1 MFLSSLSRG
10 ALWARRLLLL
20 GTIAGVVAPVVRL
33 AAAPADMPAPASS
46 DPVEVELNAV
56 LALQAR
62 RPPEGTKGAAQYF
75 WYDNYCQS
83 LSNAAVAFME
93 KHPTDPRRW
102 RAAFLLPRYLPRF
115 VKSIGE
121 GYDASSDE
129 KLVVRDTAREAAWTA
144 KVEAIEKEMR
154 AAADVPDEVREQL
167 EFGDMMQVMNAN
179 YRAAFEG
186 GTPVD
191 LPAVEAAMKKFLA
204 GWPESESGRGILPM
218 YVSLR
223 KKLGTV
229 DEVAV
234 LAGFSDS
241 PNRAAREYV
250 QARAR
255 FAELS
260 KKPFELTFTA
270 LDGREV
276 DLKKLRGKVVLIDF
290 WATWCGPCIAEIPN
304 VKKTYEELHDK
315 GFEVIGVSLD
325 AEKDRKKFI
334 DLVAKEGVTWPQRFE
349 GKGWND
355 ALAREYT
362 ISGIPAMFLLDQQGN
377 LVSTDARGEKLGQTV
392 RRLLKM

>member
-1 MFLSSLSRG
+1 MLACLVAG
-10 ALWARRLLLL
+10 ATWPLLTAR
-20 GTIAGVVAPVVRL
+20 
-33 AAAPADMPAPASS
+33 AAPAETAVTST
-46 DPVEVELNAV
+46 DPVDIELAAV
-56 LALQAR
+56 LALQAQ
-62 RPPEGTKGAAQYF
+62 RPPEGTKGTAQYF
-75 WYDNYCQS
+75 WYDDYCQAI
-83 LSNAAVAFME
+83 SNAAFGFIE

-102 RAAFLLPRYLPRF
+102 KAAMLLPRYLPRF
-115 VKSIGE
+115 VKSIGD
-121 GYDASSDE
+121 GYDANPDE
-129 KLVVRDTAREAAWTA
+129 SLVVRDTAREAAWTA
-144 KVEAIEKEMR
+144 KVDAVEKEMKT
-154 AAADVPDEVREQL
+154 AADVPDEVREQL
-167 EFGDMMQVMNAN
+167 EFMDYIGVMNPN

-186 GTPVD
+186 QPVD
-191 LPAVEAAMKKFLA
+191 LPAVDAAIKKFLTR
-204 GWPESESGRGILPM
+204 WPESESGRGILPM

-223 KKLGTV
+223 KKLGAT

-234 LAGFSDS
+234 LAEFKDS

-260 KKPFELTFTA
+260 KKPFELAFTA

-290 WATWCGPCIAEIPN
+290 WATWCGPCIAEMPN

-325 AEKDRKKFI
+325 SAKDRQKFI
-334 DLVAKEGVTWPQRFE
+334 DLVAKEGVVWPQRFE

-355 ALAREYT
+355 SLAIQYT

-392 RRLLKM
+392 KKLLKL